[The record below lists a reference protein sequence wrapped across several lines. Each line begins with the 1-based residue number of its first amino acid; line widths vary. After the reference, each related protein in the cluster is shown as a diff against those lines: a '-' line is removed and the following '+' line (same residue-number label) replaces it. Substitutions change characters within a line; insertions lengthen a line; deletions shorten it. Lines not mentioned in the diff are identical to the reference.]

1 MKKEDYLKLGAEEEL
16 AAKLAEASAEEL
28 KGFIPKA
35 RFDEVNNQL
44 KAQKDLVADRE
55 KQIEA
60 LEGASGDAEKYKKDL
75 EDLKAQIA
83 KEKEEAERKAKEAEI
98 EADYKNRFNGLA
110 GENKWRDEL
119 TEKAVYAA
127 FKEALADENNKG
139 KGDREIFEA
148 LTKDKNYWE
157 NPNPMDMTGLGNGNT
172 GGSVSEADIL
182 RLMGMPDEVIK
193 ELNN

>member
-1 MKKEDYLKLGAEEEL
+1 MKKEDFLKLGAEEEL

-28 KGFIPKA
+28 KGFIPKV

>member
-1 MKKEDYLKLGAEEEL
+1 MKKEDFLKLGAEEEL
-16 AAKLAEASAEEL
+16 AGKLAEASAEEL
-28 KGFIPKA
+28 KGFIPKS
-35 RFDEVNNQL
+35 RFDEVNTQL
-44 KAQKDLVADRE
+44 KAQKDLVAERD

-60 LEGASGDAEKYKKDL
+60 LEGASGNAEKYKKDL

-98 EADYKNRFNGLA
+98 EAEYKTRFSGLA

-139 KGDREIFEA
+139 KGDKEIFEA
-148 LTKDKNYWE
+148 LTKDKNYYE
-157 NPNPMDMTGLGNGNT
+157 NPNPIDMKGMGSNKTAGNA
-172 GGSVSEADIL
+172 SELQIL
-182 RLMGMPDEVIK
+182 KVMGVPEKEAK
-193 ELNN
+193 ELID